1 MIAGLASATD
11 GPNHFSRRDLAGYP
25 TLNYNTRP

>member
-1 MIAGLASATD
+1 MIAGLTSASD

-25 TLNYNTRP
+25 ILNYNP